1 MLQLKRFN
9 DVSHRCPAFDAQ
21 NNSTKFRPVLKKH
34 LRRSES
40 ADDTG
45 TVEKRGHPHLRAH
58 LACIKSLVHV
68 DVYAYVSFGDSDA
81 KAVLNERIKIC

>member
-1 MLQLKRFN
+1 MTYLTGVPRLMRRTIPHKIQASFEK
-9 DVSHRCPAFDAQ
+9 
-21 NNSTKFRPVLKKH
+21 KKH

-40 ADDTG
+40 ADDIG
-45 TVEKRGHPHLRAH
+45 TVEKRGHPHLRAP